1 VRVLLASNASYEFL
15 QGGSTRSNLV
25 WIRHLVAAGHEVR
38 VVCAAPAERRE
49 PDVERLYSAGLPILS
64 VRDLA
69 RRPSILSNEI
79 RGFQPDWVLVSSE
92 DLGHTLLREA
102 YRAAP
107 DRLVYL
113 AHTPQFYPF
122 GPASWNPDQQAAAI
136 VWHAVAVIAVGH
148 HTADYIERY
157 CGRRV
162 EVIHPPIYGQPPFA
176 RFGSVDRGL
185 IVMINPCAV
194 KGLSIFL
201 ALAERFPQ
209 CEFGA
214 LVGWGTTSEDRA
226 AIARRPNVRLLA
238 PVKNIEEVFSQSR
251 LLLMPSLWYEG
262 FGLTAMEAM
271 LRGLPA
277 VTSNSGGLVESKAD
291 TGFVIPV
298 HQITQWEPLFDEMH
312 MPVPLLPDEDI
323 ELWTEALGALLCDR
337 IVYETESE
345 LSRQVALRFVSGLHL
360 EDFEAMLKGLH
371 KAAAPDPI
379 VTVDD
384 RIQHLSPERRELLLR
399 RLRQRRGR

>member
-1 VRVLLASNASYEFL
+1 MRVLLASNASYEL
-15 QGGSTRSNLV
+15 LRGGSTRSNLA
-25 WIRHLVAAGHEVR
+25 WLRHLVTAGHEAR

-49 PDVERLYSAGLPILS
+49 PDVERIDSAGLPILS

-69 RRPSILSNEI
+69 RRSSILGDEI

-92 DLGHTLLREA
+92 DLGHTLLGEA

-122 GPASWNPDQQAAAI
+122 GPASWNPDPQPAAI
-136 VWHAVAVIAVGH
+136 VRHAVAVIAIGQ
-148 HTADYIERY
+148 HTAAYIERY
-157 CGRRV
+157 CGRTV

-176 RFGSVDRGL
+176 RFGSFDRGL

-194 KGLSIFL
+194 KGLGIFL

-209 CEFGA
+209 YEFGA
-214 LVGWGTTSEDRA
+214 LVGWGTTSADRA

-277 VTSNSGGLVESKAD
+277 VTSDSGGLVEAKAG

-298 HQITQWEPLFDEMH
+298 RQIAQWKPLFDEMH
-312 MPVPLLPDEDI
+312 MPVPLLPGEDI
-323 ELWTEALGALLCDR
+323 EPWTEALRALLYDR
-337 IVYETESE
+337 AVYETESE
-345 LSRQVALRFVSGLHL
+345 RSRQVALRFVSGLRL
-360 EDFEAMLKGLH
+360 EDFEALLKRLH
-371 KAAAPDPI
+371 KAAASDPA
-379 VTVDD
+379 VAVDD
-384 RIQHLSPERRELLLR
+384 RFQHLSPERRELLLR
-399 RLRQRRGR
+399 RLRRRRGR